1 MVANLSSHKRG
12 WDDKWEEYSILA
24 ESGQRYIQKLEDLV
38 DKDTEAFN
46 AILDAFRIKTNTKED
61 ESLKEKEI
69 QKATL
74 NAINIPL
81 SIMETSFQSMDIIET
96 LVNIGN
102 PNSVSDV
109 GVAVLCARSAI
120 IGGYLNVMINIKD
133 YDNEDKK
140 IAIIKK
146 ANKLKNDAIKKETK
160 ILKNVLQVINK

>member
-1 MVANLSSHKRG
+1 
-12 WDDKWEEYSILA
+12 
-24 ESGQRYIQKLEDLV
+24 
-38 DKDTEAFN
+38 
-46 AILDAFRIKTNTKED
+46 
-61 ESLKEKEI
+61 
-69 QKATL
+69 
-74 NAINIPL
+74 
-81 SIMETSFQSMDIIET
+81 METSFQSMDIIET

-109 GVAVLCARSAI
+109 GVAVLCARSAV

-133 YDNEDKK
+133 YDNEDGK